1 MNRKTKDTLES
12 IGVTLLL
19 VAVIV
24 APIAGGF
31 VGVNYAHSYYE
42 ALELV
47 TRYDGYCQTIDEVE
61 DLLLTYEQVDLAS
74 GLEAMQLKQTLSETI
89 KLKNDC
95 HANMKGYM
103 LNPLMWHK
111 DIVKDKLNEI
121 NSMEEI

>member
-1 MNRKTKDTLES
+1 MNRKTKETLEN
-12 IGVTLLL
+12 IGVTFLLF
-19 VAVIV
+19 AVIA
-24 APIAGGF
+24 APIVGGF
-31 VGVNYAHSYYE
+31 LGVAYACSYYG
-42 ALELV
+42 AIELV
-47 TRYDGYCQTIDEVE
+47 TTYDGYCQTIDEVE